1 MGGSS
6 EPLLQRRCRT
16 AAPSDPAS
24 PARPSSADV
33 IVVESTYGN
42 RVHEPAAG
50 ALERMVD
57 AIVQTARHGS
67 TVVIPSFAVDRT
79 EVLIMALGELVQAG
93 KVPRLPIYAE
103 LIRPVRYR

>member
-1 MGGSS
+1 
-6 EPLLQRRCRT
+6 
-16 AAPSDPAS
+16 
-24 PARPSSADV
+24 
-33 IVVESTYGN
+33 
-42 RVHEPAAG
+42 
-50 ALERMVD
+50 MVD